1 MKKCPKKRLRWFLSS
16 ISPHTIKL
24 LNFLL
29 PLILAELIWLLISV
43 YIDIR
48 KDPIYALGYYPPIVE
63 HIMMSLF
70 LVVGGA
76 ALFDI
81 SLSEIG
87 K

>member
-1 MKKCPKKRLRWFLSS
+1 MRKHRKNRLHLFLSS

-24 LNFLL
+24 LNSLL
-29 PLILAELIWLLISV
+29 PIILVELIWLAISV

-48 KDPIYALGYYPPIVE
+48 EDPVYALGYYPPIVE

-81 SLSEIG
+81 SLSERD